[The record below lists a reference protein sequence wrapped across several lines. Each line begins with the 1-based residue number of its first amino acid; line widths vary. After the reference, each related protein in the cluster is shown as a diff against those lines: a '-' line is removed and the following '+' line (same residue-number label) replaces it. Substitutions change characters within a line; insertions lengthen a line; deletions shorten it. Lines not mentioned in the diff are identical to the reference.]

1 MSSIGISYEN
11 ITLDEILKD
20 SDFYADQLLKKKV
33 IIFRGIEITHEQHY
47 QLINILYDGGINKK
61 IDSNTGDHIKP
72 PDLVGIGAEKPRK

>member
-61 IDSNTGDHIKP
+61 IDPNTGDHIKQP
-72 PDLVGIGAEKPRK
+72 NLVGIGTEKLRR

>member
-47 QLINILYDGGINKK
+47 QLINVLCDGGTNKK
-61 IDSNTGDHIKP
+61 IDLNTGDHIKP
-72 PDLVGIGAEKPRK
+72 PDLVGIGAKKLRR

>member
-1 MSSIGISYEN
+1 MLSIGVSYEN

-61 IDSNTGDHIKP
+61 IDLNTGDHIKP
-72 PDLVGIGAEKPRK
+72 PDLVGIGTEKPRR